1 VLFFVPPQVE
11 VDYSPVAIATKQQEL
26 SAHWNAAI
34 NLCLC
39 PQRPVHEEEP
49 RWQRQLRPVV
59 NFREQGTFYPTSTA
73 QQVQALEQCL
83 ERRPD
88 AIFCHRLE
96 SMTPLLQTRRPLP
109 PIFFD
114 LDDVEHISFARQIR
128 QPPTRLMTKLYYLQ
142 IPALWWGERQ
152 AMQRAVRTFVCS
164 QLDQSYLSKRC
175 GLDGVVAIPN
185 AVAIPPEQPPC
196 PDPTLMLI
204 GGYYY
209 YPNLNAANFLIEQVW
224 PLVRQARP
232 DARLIIAGTQPENI
246 RTYSTG
252 APGVEFTGFVEDL
265 DALYQRS
272 RIVCCPIL
280 SGGGTRVKMIEAAA
294 YGKPIVATR
303 IGAEGLAMEDGRDYL
318 QRNHAESFARACIEL
333 LERDEWCH
341 RLGASARQSA
351 IQQYD
356 RANIVRTIQSHVE
369 LAMDQLLDGTKVY
382 QCEKV

>member
-1 VLFFVPPQVE
+1 
-11 VDYSPVAIATKQQEL
+11 
-26 SAHWNAAI
+26 
-34 NLCLC
+34 
-39 PQRPVHEEEP
+39 
-49 RWQRQLRPVV
+49 
-59 NFREQGTFYPTSTA
+59 
-73 QQVQALEQCL
+73 
-83 ERRPD
+83 
-88 AIFCHRLE
+88 
-96 SMTPLLQTRRPLP
+96 M
-109 PIFFD
+109 
-114 LDDVEHISFARQIR
+114 
-128 QPPTRLMTKLYYLQ
+128 
-142 IPALWWGERQ
+142 
-152 AMQRAVRTFVCS
+152 
-164 QLDQSYLSKRC
+164 
-175 GLDGVVAIPN
+175 
-185 AVAIPPEQPPC
+185 
-196 PDPTLMLI
+196 
-204 GGYYY
+204 
-209 YPNLNAANFLIEQVW
+209 IEQVW

-280 SGGGTRVKMIEAAA
+280 SGGGTRVKMIESRRLRQTHRPPP
-294 YGKPIVATR
+294 GLVPKV
-303 IGAEGLAMEDGRDYL
+303 LAMEDGRDYL